1 MYKKNFKDFL
11 NLGLL
16 SLLQFLQPATE
27 KTTGI
32 TYKELKL
39 KQYKMSGGV
48 TKLLTPFLDIR
59 FFTFLSMGGD
69 LCSFC
74 CPGPLFNLLHCPQH
88 NFCWVTCCYLSEG
101 LVNTNRQKHSTMNS
115 TLAGCEAN
123 IVCDYNSKIIHN
135 LILKFR
141 KLMTAMKPGLLALR
155 YYPILLVRAS
165 NCNMEDY
172 CRN

>member
-1 MYKKNFKDFL
+1 
-11 NLGLL
+11 
-16 SLLQFLQPATE
+16 
-27 KTTGI
+27 
-32 TYKELKL
+32 
-39 KQYKMSGGV
+39 MSAGV
-48 TKLLTPFLDIR
+48 MKLLTLFLDIR
-59 FFTFLSMGGD
+59 FFTFLSLGGD

-74 CPGPLFNLLHCPQH
+74 CPGPLFNLLRCPQH
-88 NFCWVTCCYLSEG
+88 NSCWVMCCYLSEG
-101 LVNTNRQKHSTMNS
+101 PVYIHIILVFVQANTNRQKHSTMNS

-135 LILKFR
+135 PILKFR

-155 YYPILLVRAS
+155 YYPILLDRAS